1 MARARKLAGPL
12 DIAKKGLKHKFAA
25 LDVNGGQCC
34 ADHASTFK
42 LSTAVDLTNTS
53 DYQFSFLFICTCCP
67 GIISLPKMWISL
79 ALALALSS

>member
-1 MARARKLAGPL
+1 MIAIQLQMARARKLAGPL

-42 LSTAVDLTNTS
+42 LTS

-67 GIISLPKMWISL
+67 GIVSLPRIWISL
-79 ALALALSS
+79 ALALALAS